1 MRFKT
6 WIPLIPALCGACLVS
21 TAQAQSYNRVISF
34 GDSLT
39 DNGNLFALSGNP
51 PSPPYNKRFTNG
63 FTFAE
68 YLAGTPVLGGPSTQS
83 GFATTGPGSV
93 NYAFGGA
100 RNDNGP
106 NSNGPIPST
115 IQQIATFSGL
125 GGTYGPNDLVTYWAG
140 ANNLFQ
146 ATLPGATQASIQAA
160 AVAAGTQSG
169 LQVNGIAAAGAKTIL
184 IMNLPNFGAL
194 PAYTSQ
200 GPLGVAA
207 GSFASF
213 TFNVTQNQA
222 VQAAA
227 AANPTTNFI
236 QVDAA
241 NAVASVLAN
250 PAAFGFTNVTA
261 GCVLTPSCVTASFA
275 AQNKFFFWDAV
286 HPTDAGHRL
295 LAAVIGDY
303 IYAPTRTAA
312 VAALADTSFWSR
324 RATTLD
330 MLDRARTAA
339 PSGDGV
345 QFFAALAGLGQS
357 TSMSSLVQSSIGLT
371 PGLQSTTENFYQGG
385 LRFGGFKNLAP
396 DWTGGAEVSI
406 LTGHLSAGTVSA
418 DPTSISL
425 DVTAGWRQGPLFTTL
440 QAGGSVDMY
449 NQYQRQMSISNFN
462 QQGSTV
468 GHSGSVSLE
477 GGYDIALGNFTLT
490 PLARLSYLS
499 TDVARFSEQG
509 PLASVD
515 FSHRIVQGLTGAAEL
530 RGRYAMTQT
539 FGLTGEIGYEDF
551 LTKSIGALQGQ
562 LANNTALPFTSTDT
576 ALVGAGFTFGL
587 GLDGHFGPWTALA
600 SWRGTAGAHAQM
612 LNQGNIQVSSTF

>member
-6 WIPLIPALCGACLVS
+6 CVFLTPAIFAVCFAGI
-21 TAQAQSYNRVISF
+21 AQAQSYNRVISF

-39 DNGNLFALSGNP
+39 DNGNLFALTGNP
-51 PSPPYNKRFTNG
+51 PFPYNKRFTNG

-83 GFATTGPGSV
+83 GFLTTGPGSV

-115 IQQIATFSGL
+115 IAQIGAFSAF

-146 ATLPGATQASIQAA
+146 ATIPGATLASIQTA

-169 LQVNGIAAAGAKTIL
+169 LQVSGIAAAGGKTIL
-184 IMNLPNFGAL
+184 IMDLPNFGSL
-194 PAYTSQ
+194 PAYTLQ

-207 GSFASF
+207 GSFASS
-213 TFNVTQNQA
+213 TFNVAQNVA

-261 GCVLTPSCVTASFA
+261 GCVQTPSCVGATFA
-275 AQNKFFFWDAV
+275 AQNQFFFWDAV

-303 IYAPTRTAA
+303 IYAPTRTAG
-312 VAALADTSFWSR
+312 VAALGDTSFWSR

-330 MLDRARTAA
+330 LLDRARTAT

-345 QFFAALAGLGQS
+345 QFFASLAGLGQT
-357 TSMSSLVQSSIGLT
+357 TSMTNLVQASIGST
-371 PGLQSTTENFYQGG
+371 PTLQSTTENFYQGG
-385 LRFGGFKNLAP
+385 LRFGGFKNMGQN
-396 DWTGGAEVSI
+396 WTGGAEVSI
-406 LTGHLSAGTVSA
+406 LTGHVSAGTLSA

-462 QQGSTV
+462 QQGSTN
-468 GHSGSVSLE
+468 GHSSSVSLE
-477 GGYDIALGNFTLT
+477 GGYDFALGNFTLT
-490 PLARLSYLS
+490 PVARLVYLF
-499 TDVARFSEQG
+499 TDVGGFGEQG
-509 PLASVD
+509 PVASVNFND
-515 FSHRIVQGLTGAAEL
+515 RTLQGLAGAAEL
-530 RGRYAMTQT
+530 RGRYAVSQS

-551 LTKSIGALQGQ
+551 LTKTIGALHGQ
-562 LANNTALPFTSTDT
+562 LANNTALPFSSTDSG
-576 ALVGAGFTFGL
+576 LVGAGFTFGL
-587 GLDGHFGPWTALA
+587 GVDGHFGRWTALA
-600 SWRGTAGAHAQM
+600 AWRGTAGAHAQM
-612 LNQGNIQVSSTF
+612 LNQGNIEVSSTF